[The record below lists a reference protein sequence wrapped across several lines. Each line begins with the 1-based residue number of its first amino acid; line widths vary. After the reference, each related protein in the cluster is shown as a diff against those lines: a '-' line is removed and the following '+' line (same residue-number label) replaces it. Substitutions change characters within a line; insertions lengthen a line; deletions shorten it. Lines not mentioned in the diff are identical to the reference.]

1 MGLATHQ
8 ILGIVLLYFL
18 IGYIISIP
26 VVKGVQEERSKN
38 LLKSKKLP
46 SDRFV
51 RNLIIFLW
59 PIAVIMSL
67 FKKRKEK

>member
-1 MGLATHQ
+1 MELATHQ
-8 ILGIVLLYFL
+8 ILGLTLLYFL

-26 VVKGVQEERSKN
+26 VVKGVQDERGKN

-46 SDRFV
+46 SDTFV

-59 PIAVIMSL
+59 PFAVIMSI
-67 FKKRKEK
+67 FKKQK